1 MTAKG
6 IGSISTQNSDIDITV
21 GPGASDKSM
30 APTRCVFRRSPD
42 DRLVECG
49 GTWKK

>member
-6 IGSISTQNSDIDITV
+6 IGSLSAQNSDIDITV
-21 GPGASDKSM
+21 GSVASEKSM
-30 APTRCVFRRSPD
+30 APTRCVFSRSPD

-49 GTWKK
+49 GTWNK